1 MIDTGATNTL
11 ITQQAL
17 PSTRHKK
24 YLSNYSWKLYQADGQ
39 TPLEVLGVVP
49 LQIKINSTT
58 TDISAYVVKRLC
70 APCLLGQDYINKY
83 QMKIDAGSQTITI
96 IQNKI
101 TTTTN
106 IIKHQCPFHLINST
120 AETSIDNLLHHRK
133 DDVQRSTLK
142 QTFLPYA
149 KIFDISKPTIA
160 NTMIKHAINTIEHP
174 PPCSKSYQFSYEKRD
189 ALYNIVRSLIESGHV
204 RESNS
209 SYASPAIL
217 VEKKDKSW
225 RLVIDYKKLN
235 AITIK
240 DEFPLPNMEDTLQE
254 VGNGFAFFS
263 KLDLKSGFWQLPIDP
278 KDRHKTAF
286 KTPFGL
292 FEWNVLP
299 QGLKNSPPT
308 FQRVMTKLLEPCRK
322 NCLVYIDD
330 LIIFSKTFE
339 EHVQHLNQVLSL
351 LHQSNFQLNPAKC
364 QIARNEINYLGHHI
378 NQSGISP
385 LPEKISS
392 IVQLKAN
399 KFVGA
404 LSWYRKFIPQF
415 ATTAAPIHAVTN
427 LPKNLRY
434 KFKWEPEQSTSFH
447 ELKKLLTEAPL
458 FLNFSVDKHP
468 IILTTDASLI
478 GITGILQQEI
488 HEEMHNLYY
497 HSQLINS
504 TQRRYDTGAKEALA
518 IVLSIKR
525 MRQYLLGRDIIIYT
539 DYYPLCGMQNKTL
552 RNTLAN
558 RISILLQEYNIIQII
573 PYSRKEKLSTGL
585 LQTRRAQQEQTTETS
600 PNDSTSDQ
608 DSIDLNSNQK
618 FNCNKFDIR
627 QLKIEQDKESTIKLK
642 IDQLKKDPN
651 KIDFVLKD
659 DILYKLVQPKY
670 SICKKP
676 VPYIPPSM
684 IALLLEA
691 SHNDPLSGHFATHG
705 TLAKLKHQFWWPDI
719 KSSVE
724 KYIKS
729 CSKCQQFNISKKKKP
744 GYLKTISSPD
754 GPFQIT
760 AIDYVG
766 PLNRSPSENRYV
778 LAITDLFTRWITAVA
793 LPSSTTAVTAE
804 AIFKHY
810 ICHYGVPVTI
820 LSDHGSHFRNQ
831 LLQALERKIG
841 IHHIFSSPYHPQSN
855 GMIERFN
862 AIFIPQIAKL
872 QDSEYNNWD
881 EFLDP
886 VVFAYNTGVHSST
899 KFSPYEL

>member
-174 PPCSKSYQFSYEKRD
+174 PSCSKSYQFSYEKRD

-364 QIARNEINYLGHHI
+364 QIARNEINYLEPKTLT
-378 NQSGISP
+378 Q
-385 LPEKISS
+385 
-392 IVQLKAN
+392 AN

-404 LSWYRKFIPQF
+404 LLWYRKFIPQF

-427 LPKNLRY
+427 LRKNLRY
-434 KFKWEPEQSTSFH
+434 KFKWGPEQSTSFH

-458 FLNFSVDKHP
+458 FLNFPVDKHP

-478 GITGILQQEI
+478 GISGILQQEI
-488 HEEMHNLYY
+488 HGEMHNLYY

-539 DYYPLCGMQNKTL
+539 DHCPLCGMQNKTL

-573 PYSRKEKLSTGL
+573 HIQGKKNCLPDYLSRHPIEFNDPDLIDPDYGLHVKPPSSSSIISVSGRSQPLKVSVTGAVTTR

-600 PNDSTSDQ
+600 PNGFTSDQ

-627 QLKIEQDKESTIKLK
+627 QLKIEQDKESTIKSK

-684 IALLLEA
+684 IPLLLEA
-691 SHNDPLSGHFATHG
+691 SHNDPLSGHFATHR
-705 TLAKLKHQFWWPDI
+705 TLAKLKHQFWWPDM

-729 CSKCQQFNISKKKKP
+729 CSKCQQF
-744 GYLKTISSPD
+744 
-754 GPFQIT
+754 
-760 AIDYVG
+760 
-766 PLNRSPSENRYV
+766 
-778 LAITDLFTRWITAVA
+778 
-793 LPSSTTAVTAE
+793 
-804 AIFKHY
+804 
-810 ICHYGVPVTI
+810 
-820 LSDHGSHFRNQ
+820 
-831 LLQALERKIG
+831 
-841 IHHIFSSPYHPQSN
+841 

-862 AIFIPQIAKL
+862 ATFIPQIAKL

-886 VVFAYNTGVHSST
+886 VVFAYNTGVHS
-899 KFSPYEL
+899 